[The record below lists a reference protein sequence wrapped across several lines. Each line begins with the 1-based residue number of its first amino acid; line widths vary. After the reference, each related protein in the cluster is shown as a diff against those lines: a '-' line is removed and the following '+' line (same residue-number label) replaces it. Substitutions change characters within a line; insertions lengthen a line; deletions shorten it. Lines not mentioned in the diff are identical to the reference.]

1 MGVDSIRS
9 SNSVTI
15 ELNRLFAQD
24 RALASTI
31 YRLPPALRGGSEWY
45 SHIGY
50 EAVKRIDDTV
60 FCRITLAGKENGWF
74 NTKTFT
80 DESLTAHEGCTY
92 AVLNA
97 LSPTTH
103 PCAIEWRKRARQWLD
118 DRKAARKLARQAEK
132 TGQELTLRSPLHYGK
147 AGMVDKVTTDGKHW
161 YGNGY
166 RLMRP
171 GGWEHLIQV

>member
-1 MGVDSIRS
+1 MGMESTLS
-9 SNSVTI
+9 NNSVTV
-15 ELNRLFAQD
+15 ELHRLFAQD
-24 RALASTI
+24 NPLESTI
-31 YRLPPALRGGSEWY
+31 YRVPPALRAGGEWY
-45 SHIGY
+45 THIGY
-50 EAVKRIDDTV
+50 EAVRDKDGYV
-60 FCRITLAGKENGWF
+60 FCMITLAGKDGKWF

-118 DRKAARKLARQAEK
+118 DRKAARKLARQAAQ
-132 TGQELTLRSPLHYGK
+132 TGQELTLRQPLHYGR
-147 AGMVDKVTTDGKHW
+147 AGMVDRITTDGKHW